1 MANFVCPVCGA
12 LAKIYA
18 SRPMSETAR
27 EMFLAC
33 ANERCEHS
41 FRSIYDVLNTI
52 LPSALPADD
61 PERLPPGTVP
71 VLRIR
76 TWKSDRERNDKAR
89 ERRQHAIESRNQNAA
104 EKKGAAVNEP
114 EARKRARTISGREE
128 HLTRKRLAWVRE
140 EMLGDEKQ
148 TAHAIGCTE
157 EELKHEGPIT
167 VAFARAVKAAYLRF
181 QK

>member
-41 FRSIYDVLNTI
+41 FRAIYDILNTI

-61 PERLPPGTVP
+61 PERLPPGTLP
-71 VLRIR
+71 LLRIR
-76 TWKSDRERNDKAR
+76 TWKSDRERNEKAR
-89 ERRQHAIESRNQNAA
+89 ERRQHAIERRNQAAA
-104 EKKGAAVNEP
+104 EQKAFTAREPAAGQN
-114 EARKRARTISGREE
+114 RA
-128 HLTRKRLAWVRE
+128 
-140 EMLGDEKQ
+140 
-148 TAHAIGCTE
+148 
-157 EELKHEGPIT
+157 
-167 VAFARAVKAAYLRF
+167 
-181 QK
+181 